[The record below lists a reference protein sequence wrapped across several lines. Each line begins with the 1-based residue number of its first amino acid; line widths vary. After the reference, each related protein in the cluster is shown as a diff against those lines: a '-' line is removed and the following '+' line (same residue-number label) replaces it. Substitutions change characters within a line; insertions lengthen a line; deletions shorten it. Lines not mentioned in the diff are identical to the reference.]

1 MISYICSM
9 WSQAF
14 GPQCIMLNTVHT
26 KRHIFLRWQITVFTV
41 PCVGFQEELVD
52 CVERRTHQL
61 EDLEAAF
68 ADLVEDDGQET
79 VERLAANPG
88 YALLMTLR
96 L

>member
-1 MISYICSM
+1 MYYAEYSTFKN
-9 WSQAF
+9 AHF
-14 GPQCIMLNTVHT
+14 P
-26 KRHIFLRWQITVFTV
+26 RWQITVFTV
-41 PCVGFQEELVD
+41 PCVGFQEELLD

-88 YALLMTLR
+88 YVLLMTLR
-96 L
+96 LLSHRLCVF